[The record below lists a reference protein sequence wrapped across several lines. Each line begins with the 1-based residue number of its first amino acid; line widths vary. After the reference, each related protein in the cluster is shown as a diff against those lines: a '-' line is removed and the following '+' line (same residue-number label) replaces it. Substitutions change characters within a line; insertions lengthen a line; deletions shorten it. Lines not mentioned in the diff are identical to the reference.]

1 MMASH
6 SSHLTAEEVAELID
20 SESVFDEEEDTD
32 EVFFPGSD
40 VEFEDNL
47 DEVDTGEAATDSA
60 QEAW

>member
-6 SSHLTAEEVAELID
+6 SSHLTAEEVAEMID

-40 VEFEDNL
+40 VEFENDL
-47 DEVDTGEAATDSA
+47 DEVDPGEAATHSA